1 MEEEQLPK
9 EEGHEENHYKT
20 NRQRVSP
27 VCREKPVRISYTYKK
42 KKAIEDEEE
51 GMFKLGEY
59 YRRQI
64 EW

>member
-42 KKAIEDEEE
+42 KKVIEDEE
-51 GMFKLGEY
+51 
-59 YRRQI
+59 
-64 EW
+64 